1 MLKLFNTVWKKI
13 ILLGLGVL
21 LVLFLVI
28 HLISTTHPM
37 IYGVTFNYEYAQFL
51 GLDPRKVYE
60 AVLDD
65 WKFKHIRISA
75 QWNMIEKE
83 MGKYGV
89 EELDWM
95 MNEAQKRNAHIVL
108 ALGQKT
114 PRWPEC
120 HDPQWS
126 KGLPN
131 EEYRNKLNKFIEFI
145 VKRYK
150 NHPALEI
157 WQVENEPLLKFG
169 NCRMFSEELLKE
181 ELKLVKQLDPLH
193 PTLTTDSGELSL
205 WRKTAHA
212 ADLFGTTMY
221 RVIWNK
227 YLGYLYY
234 DWFPAAFYRWRLQL
248 NHKDF
253 NTAYVMELQAEPWI
267 PNGSVNSTSLDEQ
280 YKSMDIKRLKKNVAF
295 AAKTGMPRAYLWG
308 VEWWYW
314 LEKQGK
320 KEISDYIK
328 TLEK

>member
-1 MLKLFNTVWKKI
+1 
-13 ILLGLGVL
+13 
-21 LVLFLVI
+21 
-28 HLISTTHPM
+28 M

-60 AVLDD
+60 AVLDE

-83 MGKYGV
+83 MGKYDV
-89 EELDWM
+89 QELDWM
-95 MNEAQKRNAHIVL
+95 MDEAQKRKARIVL
-108 ALGQKT
+108 AIGQKT

-120 HDPQWS
+120 HDPEWS
-126 KGLPN
+126 KDLSN
-131 EEYRNKLNKFIEFI
+131 EEYRSKLNTFIQFI

-169 NCRMFSEELLKE
+169 NCHMFSEELLKE
-181 ELKLVKQLDPLH
+181 ELKLVKQLDPNH

-234 DWFPAAFYRWRLQL
+234 DWFPAAFYSWRLKL

-328 TLEK
+328 TLKK